1 MKPKPW
7 SHSSLSDF
15 HTCPKAY
22 YHKRIAKDVS
32 DPPNDA
38 GLAGDFVH
46 KAFDAYLKNGTP
58 LPSTYPDNIR
68 EWPQGIKPPSHYRPY
83 LDRIAAIP
91 GTLLSEQEYAINRKF
106 EPVAM
111 DAEDVWCRCII
122 DILIISKSGK
132 VAKVMDHKTGKRK
145 LDSRQLKLCAL
156 LVFIY
161 HPEVEKVIAGFAWL
175 KDKRVDKH
183 VFKREDEA
191 ELWADFMR
199 DLVPYRK
206 AFKLEMFAARPSGL
220 CNGWCPVTSCD
231 HWKPKLR
238 R

>member
-1 MKPKPW
+1 MKPKAW
-7 SHSSLSDF
+7 SFSSLSDF

-22 YHKRIAKDVS
+22 YHKRIAKDVE

-46 KAFDAYLKNGTP
+46 KAFEAYLRDGTS
-58 LPSTYPDNIR
+58 LPSTYPENVRD
-68 EWPQGIKPPSHYRPY
+68 WPQGIKPPSYYRPY

-91 GTLLSEQEYAINRKF
+91 GKLLAEQEYAINRKF

-122 DILIISKSGK
+122 DILILQGK
-132 VAKVMDHKTGKRK
+132 RAKVIDHKTGKRK
-145 LDSRQLKLCAL
+145 MDKRQLKLCAL

-161 HPEVEKVIAGFAWL
+161 HPEVDEVVTGYAWL
-175 KDKRVDKH
+175 KDRKLDKETYR
-183 VFKREDEA
+183 REDEA

-199 DLVPYRK
+199 DLVPYK
-206 AFKLEMFAARPSGL
+206 LAFKLEKFVARPSGL
-220 CNGWCPVTSCD
+220 CNGWCPVNSCD
-231 HWKPKLR
+231 HWKPKR
-238 R
+238 RR